1 MIAFE
6 TGEQG
11 FESSGLEDGIQIR
24 NCYGQRSILVSQ
36 MGLCAVFEDPPGD
49 EPLGPQREVACGPFA
64 VAFAEIGMRH
74 EQSQHAVHRGAAP
87 AKTKW
92 IPEAIA
98 APVWVMKR
106 NGVLAKDLN
115 DGSQHVGAGSQEHH
129 GAAALEVI

>member
-6 TGEQG
+6 TDEQG
-11 FESSGLEDGIQIR
+11 FESSKHKAAYEIR

-49 EPLGPQREVACGPFA
+49 EPLGPEREVACGPFA

-74 EQSQHAVHRGAAP
+74 EQGQHAVHRGAAP
-87 AKTKW
+87 AEAQR
-92 IPEAIA
+92 IPEAVA

-106 NGVLAKDLN
+106 NRVLAQDLN
-115 DGSQHVGAGSQEHH
+115 D
-129 GAAALEVI
+129 